1 MIPYDINMH
10 FCIIKKGC
18 KLAEGLLDFYKY
30 SLNKFEGYMFSLL
43 VGQYTTEQKTE
54 FWKVFPLSR
63 F

>member
-1 MIPYDINMH
+1 MH

-18 KLAEGLLDFYKY
+18 KLVEGLLDFYKY
-30 SLNKFEGYMFSLL
+30 SLHKFEGYMFSRL

-54 FWKVFPLSR
+54 FWKVFPLSI

>member
-30 SLNKFEGYMFSLL
+30 SLNKFEGYVFSTSWSI
-43 VGQYTTEQKTE
+43 YNRTENRILESVSFK
-54 FWKVFPLSR
+54 
-63 F
+63 